1 MKIIIGNEDYISELI
16 SQDFIEVVNKKP
28 NAVLGLATGTSPL
41 KVYANMAKANKEGKV
56 SFKDVTTFNLD
67 EYVGLDGTHNQ
78 SYRYFMNENLFN
90 FIDVDKARTN
100 VLKGVG
106 DYVTFMNNYDNMIAN
121 AGGIDIQILGI
132 GSDGHIAFNEPG
144 TSFDSLT
151 HETELTEQTIKDNS
165 RLFNDISE
173 VPTRAVTM
181 GLKSIMNA
189 KKIVLIAT
197 GKKLVLICD
206 RHKYT
211 TEQIMYSTRNRL
223 RSEFKKACPNEEKVF
238 FYFPIDDNIRVE
250 AALELLKLSY
260 EKEPSACMFK
270 FFVSEPTKQY
280 SAATRPICSY
290 QDIHPGDWGGYCAY
304 TIHDE
309 EKCPLYPSIAIPNVA
324 FYAELYRAGYREYA
338 SKEICVDHLRH
349 LDSHHFKTKDTT
361 MSQKVRA
368 FLMKQRENLYKDGY
382 K

>member
-1 MKIIIGNEDYISELI
+1 MKVVVGNEEKISELI
-16 SQDFIEVVNKKP
+16 ANDFVEVVKAKP

-56 SFKDVTTFNLD
+56 SFKGCTTFNLD
-67 EYVGLDGTHNQ
+67 EYVGLEGTHNQ

-90 FIDVDKARTN
+90 FIDINKVNTN
-100 VLKGVG
+100 VLLGVG
-106 DYVTFMNNYDNMIAN
+106 DYKAFMNEYDNKIAK

-197 GKKLVLICD
+197 GKNKAKAVYGLIKGPMTEDMPCSILQKHPDCTVYVDEDAYSLV
-206 RHKYT
+206 K
-211 TEQIMYSTRNRL
+211 
-223 RSEFKKACPNEEKVF
+223 
-238 FYFPIDDNIRVE
+238 
-250 AALELLKLSY
+250 
-260 EKEPSACMFK
+260 
-270 FFVSEPTKQY
+270 
-280 SAATRPICSY
+280 
-290 QDIHPGDWGGYCAY
+290 
-304 TIHDE
+304 
-309 EKCPLYPSIAIPNVA
+309 
-324 FYAELYRAGYREYA
+324 
-338 SKEICVDHLRH
+338 
-349 LDSHHFKTKDTT
+349 
-361 MSQKVRA
+361 
-368 FLMKQRENLYKDGY
+368 
-382 K
+382 